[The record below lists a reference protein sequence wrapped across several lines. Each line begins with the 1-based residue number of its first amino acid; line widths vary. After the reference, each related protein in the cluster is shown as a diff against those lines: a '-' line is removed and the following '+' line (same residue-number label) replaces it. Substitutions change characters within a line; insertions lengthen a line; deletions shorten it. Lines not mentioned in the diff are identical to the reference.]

1 MIRLA
6 IADDHAV
13 VRRGM
18 RQIVAE
24 GGDIEIV
31 GEAADY
37 AELVALLRRHA
48 CDVLLLD
55 IAMPGKNG
63 IEILKSVRA
72 LYPRLRVLVLSMY
85 PEELYALRA
94 LRAGAAGYL
103 TKSSAPE
110 KLLEAI
116 RQVAAG
122 RRFITPQLAEAL
134 AERIADPAERAPH
147 ETLTDRE
154 FQVLRLLAAGR
165 KLSEVAAE
173 LSLSPKTVSVY
184 RARVLEKLRVRTNA
198 ELARYA
204 LEHGL
209 IE

>member
-24 GGDIEIV
+24 AGDIEVV

-37 AELVALLRRHA
+37 GELSALLRRQG

-55 IAMPGKNG
+55 IAMPGKGG
-63 IEILKSVRA
+63 IEILKSLRA
-72 LYPRLRVLVLSMY
+72 QHPRLRVLVLSMY

-103 TKSSAPE
+103 NKSSAPE

-116 RQVAAG
+116 RQVAGG
-122 RRFITPQLAEAL
+122 RRFITPRLAEAL
-134 AERIADPAERAPH
+134 AERLAEPAERPLH
-147 ETLTDRE
+147 EALSDRE

-165 KLSEVAAE
+165 RLSEVAAE
-173 LSLSPKTVSVY
+173 LALSPKTVSVY
-184 RARVLEKLRVRTNA
+184 RARVLEKLRVRTTA

-204 LEHGL
+204 VEHRL
-209 IE
+209 ID

>member
-6 IADDHAV
+6 IADDHAI

-37 AELVALLRRHA
+37 GELSALLRRHA

-72 LYPRLRVLVLSMY
+72 QYPRLRVLVLSMY

-134 AERIADPAERAPH
+134 AERIAEPAERPLH
-147 ETLTDRE
+147 ESLTDRE

-165 KLSEVAAE
+165 RLSEVAAE
-173 LSLSPKTVSVY
+173 LALSPKTVSVY

-204 LEHGL
+204 VEHGL

>member
-6 IADDHAV
+6 IADDHAI

-37 AELVALLRRHA
+37 GELSALLRRHA

-72 LYPRLRVLVLSMY
+72 QYPRLRVLVLSMY

-122 RRFITPQLAEAL
+122 RRYITPQLAEAL
-134 AERIADPAERAPH
+134 AERIAEPAERPLH
-147 ETLTDRE
+147 EALTDRE

-165 KLSEVAAE
+165 RLSEVAAE
-173 LSLSPKTVSVY
+173 LALSPKTVSVY

-204 LEHGL
+204 VEHGL
-209 IE
+209 LE

>member
-6 IADDHAV
+6 IADDHAI

-37 AELVALLRRHA
+37 GELSALLRRHA

-72 LYPRLRVLVLSMY
+72 QYPRLKVLVLSMY

-134 AERIADPAERAPH
+134 ADRIAEPAERPLH
-147 ETLTDRE
+147 EALTDRE
-154 FQVLRLLAAGR
+154 FQVLRLLASGR
-165 KLSEVAAE
+165 RLSEVAAE
-173 LSLSPKTVSVY
+173 LALSPKTVSVY

-204 LEHGL
+204 VEHGL

>member
-6 IADDHAV
+6 IADDHAI

-37 AELVALLRRHA
+37 GELSALLRRHA

-72 LYPRLRVLVLSMY
+72 QYPRLRVLVLSMY

-122 RRFITPQLAEAL
+122 RRYITPQLAEAL
-134 AERIADPAERAPH
+134 AERIAEPAERPLH
-147 ETLTDRE
+147 EALTDRE

-165 KLSEVAAE
+165 RLSEVAAE
-173 LSLSPKTVSVY
+173 LALSPKTVSVY

-204 LEHGL
+204 VEHRLLE
-209 IE
+209 